1 MNHNIICFV
10 GSNSSKSINVQLV
23 KSLLKHNMQNQT
35 VEYIDIREWQLPIFS
50 QDIETNEGYPK
61 HIKELAEKIK
71 NATHVLVGTNEHN
84 AALSAFFKNILD
96 WLSRYDKLVLEDKKY
111 FVVSTSEGAR
121 GALSANEYAQS
132 FFHKFK
138 AKEVLS
144 FAFPNFSKNFS
155 IENQVVVSDELNN
168 KFNDIVKE
176 FIK

>member
-1 MNHNIICFV
+1 MPV
-10 GSNSSKSINVQLV
+10 
-23 KSLLKHNMQNQT
+23 
-35 VEYIDIREWQLPIFS
+35 FS
-50 QDIETNEGYPK
+50 QDIETNEGYPE

-96 WLSRYDKLVLEDKKY
+96 WLSRYNKSVLEGKKY
-111 FVVSTSEGAR
+111 FVVSTSEGGR

-138 AKEVLS
+138 AEEVLS
-144 FAFPNFSKNFS
+144 FTFPNFSKNFS
-155 IENQVVVSDELNN
+155 IEEQRVVNDELNE
-168 KFNDIVKE
+168 KFNTVVKE